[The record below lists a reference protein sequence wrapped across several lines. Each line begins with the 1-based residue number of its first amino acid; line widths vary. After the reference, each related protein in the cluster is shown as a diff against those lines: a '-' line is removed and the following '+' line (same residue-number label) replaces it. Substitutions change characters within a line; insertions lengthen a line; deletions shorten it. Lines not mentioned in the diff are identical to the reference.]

1 MKTPD
6 LRAIGLSLLA
16 PAIAIVLSMLV
27 TTLVIAV
34 VGSSPGEFWST
45 MFQVPK
51 PRLRVDIVNQTAMIY
66 IAAVAAAI
74 GFRMGLFNIG
84 LEGQYTIASF
94 AAATFA
100 GAAYF
105 TGLLNVAAAIIVA
118 MVVGAAWSGIAGI
131 LRTTRGVSEV
141 ISTIMLNSI
150 AITLVGYFLNNYGV
164 KEGNTVHTKNLEPSS
179 TLGGFAPFEERDG
192 EIWVLAIIAVVVGVG
207 FWVLLN
213 RTRFGFDLRASG
225 QSESAAMASGIN
237 PKRMILISMMLSGAV
252 AGLIW
257 LPALFGGARNYGTS
271 FQVGLGFL
279 GIAVAL
285 LGRNRPIGMLFG
297 ALLFAFLSVKSNDLT
312 FGTDVSPSIVQ
323 ITQGV
328 AVLAV
333 VVTYEVVR
341 RWRTRLEQ
349 RAVSRELTGATG
361 AAS

>member
-1 MKTPD
+1 MSRLD
-6 LRAIGLSLLA
+6 VRSIGMSLLA
-16 PAIAIVLSMLV
+16 PAIAILLSIVV
-27 TTLVIAV
+27 TTIVIAA
-34 VGSSPGEFWST
+34 VGSSPGDFWST
-45 MFQVPK
+45 MFEVPK

-84 LEGQYTIASF
+84 LEGQYTLASF
-94 AAATFA
+94 AAASFA
-100 GAAYF
+100 GAAYLS
-105 TGLLNVAAAIIVA
+105 GWANVFAAIIVA
-118 MVVGAAWSGIAGI
+118 MAVGAIWAGIAGV

-164 KEGNTVHTKNLEPSS
+164 KEGNSVHTKNIEPGTSV
-179 TLGGFAPFEERDG
+179 GGFAPFEDRDG
-192 EIWVLAIIAVVVGVG
+192 EIWTLAIIAVLVGVG

-213 RTRFGFDLRASG
+213 KTRFGFDLRASG
-225 QSESAAMASGIN
+225 QSESAALASGIN
-237 PKRMILISMMLSGAV
+237 PKRMILISMMLSGGV

-257 LPALFGGARNYGTS
+257 MPAFFGGARNYGTS

-285 LGRNRPIGMLFG
+285 LGRNRPVGMLFG

-349 RAVSRELTGATG
+349 RAVSRELAPTTEAT
-361 AAS
+361 A